1 MRPRTR
7 STPARP
13 VPPKARANPP
23 SRQGCPHPQ
32 SRMLILIRPGLS
44 FAFCME
50 CEEGQWWSE
59 DQGPI
64 SRPER
69 IEPKG

>member
-13 VPPKARANPP
+13 VPPKARAQHL
-23 SRQGCPHPQ
+23 SSQACPHPE

-50 CEEGQWWSE
+50 CEKGTWLSDEQGQ
-59 DQGPI
+59 I

-69 IEPKG
+69 IKPKT